1 MAQGNFGART
11 VGAAIMSAAIL
22 AVTVGSTAPAAAFPR
37 RGGFYHHHHR
47 GLGVGA
53 AVGLGIGAAALGAVA
68 AGAAANNYYNGYPV
82 YSGGVH
88 PGYGYDYYPEH
99 GYYGP
104 Y

>member
-1 MAQGNFGART
+1 MTGSAGRVRVIGGA
-11 VGAAIMSAAIL
+11 VM
-22 AVTVGSTAPAAAFPR
+22 AVTMLAGTLASTAPANAFPR
-37 RGGFYHHHHR
+37 HGYYRGGHR

-68 AGAAANNYYNGYPV
+68 AGAAARNNYYNGYPV
-82 YSGGVH
+82 YSDGVH
-88 PGYGYDYYPEH
+88 GGYGYDYYPNH

>member
-1 MAQGNFGART
+1 MGRVVKKARMMGVAAMAATLLAST
-11 VGAAIMSAAIL
+11 VG
-22 AVTVGSTAPAAAFPR
+22 TTAPAQAFPR
-37 RGGFYHHHHR
+37 RGGIYHHR
-47 GLGVGA
+47 GPGVGA
-53 AVGLGIGAAALGAVA
+53 AIGLGIGAAALGAVA
-68 AGAAANNYYNGYPV
+68 AGAAARNNYYNGYPV

>member
-1 MAQGNFGART
+1 MTNSKSRV
-11 VGAAIMSAAIL
+11 VGAAVMAATLL
-22 AVTVGSTAPAAAFPR
+22 AGAVGTASPAAAFPR
-37 RGGFYHHHHR
+37 HGGYYHRHR
-47 GLGVGA
+47 GPGVGA
-53 AVGLGIGAAALGAVA
+53 AIGLGIGAAALGAVA

>member
-1 MAQGNFGART
+1 MSFARPKSKAL
-11 VGAAIMSAAIL
+11 GAAAMAALVMGSTL
-22 AVTVGSTAPAAAFPR
+22 ATTAPASAWVR
-37 RGGFYHHHHR
+37 HGSYHGHR

-68 AGAAANNYYNGYPV
+68 ASAAANNNYYNGYPV
-82 YSGGVH
+82 YGSGAH
-88 PGYGYDYYPEH
+88 YGYGYDYYPNY

>member
-1 MAQGNFGART
+1 MTHSANRMR
-11 VGAAIMSAAIL
+11 VIGAAVMAATVL
-22 AVTVGSTAPAAAFPR
+22 AGTIGSTAPATAFPR
-37 RGGFYHHHHR
+37 RDFHRGHR

-68 AGAAANNYYNGYPV
+68 AGAAARNNYYNGYPV
-82 YSGGVH
+82 YTDGVH
-88 PGYGYDYYPEH
+88 GGYGYDYYPNH